1 MYKLTSSDR
10 SILRISDSSSIPND
24 MANTDYAKY
33 LEWAKTNTAAPAD
46 LPTTAQINMP
56 LMAALLDIDMKSIRA
71 LREGDTVQLKALDD
85 QAKVARAKLK

>member
-1 MYKLTSSDR
+1 MYKLSNTASV
-10 SILRISDSSSIPND
+10 IRISDGASIPND

-46 LPTTAQINMP
+46 LPTTAQLNVP